1 MISSQILQLSG
12 RLRGSTFLANMSKLL
27 SGEMLAQIAGILALP
42 FLTRLYPPEA
52 FGVLGL
58 FMAVTEVGGKC
69 SSLRYDVAL
78 VLPDQHATA
87 WALYSFSSV
96 WAWFFSGIC
105 LVTTYPLRW
114 EICQY
119 FGFEMLAPYFFL
131 IAAMVLAIGLQSL
144 ASFWAMRMQ
153 HFKALAE
160 ASAAS
165 AIFGNGFKLLAG
177 VFGFGAGGLLLG
189 TALQRWLNLLLI
201 RLRTPSAIWV
211 HSFER
216 GESRRQASAY
226 LEFPLY
232 RLPQDILNS
241 VSRMLPNVLMLT
253 FFGPAIAGFYILADR
268 VLQLPFS
275 LLQEA
280 LRKVF
285 YIKAIEVRQSPLT
298 LLELSLKLSGLL
310 CLGMVPVVLA
320 VMLWAPLLCA
330 TFFGVEWVVT
340 GEYARW
346 IIIAVVCHLIS
357 LPASVLVPVMGWN
370 RFYLI
375 FEILSTA
382 FRISVVT
389 LVARSFSPQA
399 AVMAIAL
406 TAAASGLLL
415 FGIVLF
421 RLFKSDSRAGT
432 TI

>member
-1 MISSQILQLSG
+1 
-12 RLRGSTFLANMSKLL
+12 
-27 SGEMLAQIAGILALP
+27 
-42 FLTRLYPPEA
+42 
-52 FGVLGL
+52 
-58 FMAVTEVGGKC
+58 
-69 SSLRYDVAL
+69 
-78 VLPDQHATA
+78 
-87 WALYSFSSV
+87 
-96 WAWFFSGIC
+96 
-105 LVTTYPLRW
+105 
-114 EICQY
+114 
-119 FGFEMLAPYFFL
+119 
-131 IAAMVLAIGLQSL
+131 
-144 ASFWAMRMQ
+144 
-153 HFKALAE
+153 
-160 ASAAS
+160 
-165 AIFGNGFKLLAG
+165 
-177 VFGFGAGGLLLG
+177 LLLG

-298 LLELSLKLSGLL
+298 LL
-310 CLGMVPVVLA
+310 
-320 VMLWAPLLCA
+320 A